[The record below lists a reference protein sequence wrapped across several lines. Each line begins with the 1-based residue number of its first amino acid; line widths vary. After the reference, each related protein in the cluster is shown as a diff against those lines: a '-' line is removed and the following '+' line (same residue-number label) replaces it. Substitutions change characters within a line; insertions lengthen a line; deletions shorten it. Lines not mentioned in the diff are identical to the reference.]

1 MFALCNSERSF
12 VFLSALFVI
21 PSAPFVILSAPFV
34 ILSVSEGSEY
44 TP

>member
-12 VFLSALFVI
+12 VFLSAL
-21 PSAPFVILSAPFV
+21 FVILSAPFV